1 MSVCLRHTSLEGEF
15 AAVSATGSHA
25 LLAMCVPFNSLTTD
39 LEVLAIYEYIITA
52 GDEINI
58 VWRRKFNISSS
69 FLLSVRWIMVINA
82 VVQIYPTTEK
92 VSLQLCLVMVSGIIE
107 VGYNF
112 RQK

>member
-1 MSVCLRHTSLEGEF
+1 MSVCLRPTSLEGEF

-25 LLAMCVPFNSLTTD
+25 LLAMCLLFYLFTND
-39 LEVLAIYEYIITA
+39 FEVLAIYEYIITA

-82 VVQIYPTTEK
+82 VVQIYPTTAQ
-92 VSLQLCLVMVSGIIE
+92 VSLSCV
-107 VGYNF
+107 
-112 RQK
+112 